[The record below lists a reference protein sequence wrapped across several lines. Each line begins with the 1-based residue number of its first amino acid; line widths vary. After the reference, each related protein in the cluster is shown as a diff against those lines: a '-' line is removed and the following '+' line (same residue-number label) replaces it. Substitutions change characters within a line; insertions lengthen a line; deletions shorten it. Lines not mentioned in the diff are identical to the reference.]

1 MAYPDFL
8 SEPYSEPDL
17 DTYSTFLTDV
27 LRTFLLRPQT
37 FSPAVLQLMHN
48 KVTLRSDAQRTDIL
62 GSIWAFTDA
71 EKQFSVDA

>member
-27 LRTFLLRPQT
+27 LRTFLL
-37 FSPAVLQLMHN
+37 LQLMHN
-48 KVTLRSDAQRTDIL
+48 EVTLRSDAQRTDIL